1 MPPRSHTRGREVTQ
15 QVIIVGLAHH
25 NKATPFNTN
34 KPLNTKGKTM
44 TTETTG
50 RFSADG
56 LPVLIGSVPLTDH
69 TEALEWIFTATPQIP
84 LWPQLPHDPYE
95 QMMPQFAEGLPC
107 ITEENITDP
116 EGRILFDINRPG
128 FEEEMLLFY
137 EEYLAVAENPSTL
150 MDSRFQ
156 VSRDRAKG
164 LYLFAESLPE
174 RTGLTAVKGQVT
186 GPFTMLT
193 GIKDREGKAGYFDDT
208 IRDMVIKGISMKAA
222 WQTRLLAEASDKP
235 VLLFIDEP
243 ALAGL
248 GSSAFIGVTADEI
261 HTMINEVAE
270 AVHQAGGLVGIH
282 VCANTDWSILL
293 GSDIDILSFDAHGF
307 FDKMAALKNEVASF
321 LERGSIIAWG
331 GVPTSREEEITIEST
346 ESLSAMFNRQMQ
358 AFVTENRDMTALLQQ
373 TLITPSC
380 GTGSLSPASAQKVLD
395 LTRTTS
401 KTLREQYGL

>member
-1 MPPRSHTRGREVTQ
+1 
-15 QVIIVGLAHH
+15 
-25 NKATPFNTN
+25 
-34 KPLNTKGKTM
+34 M